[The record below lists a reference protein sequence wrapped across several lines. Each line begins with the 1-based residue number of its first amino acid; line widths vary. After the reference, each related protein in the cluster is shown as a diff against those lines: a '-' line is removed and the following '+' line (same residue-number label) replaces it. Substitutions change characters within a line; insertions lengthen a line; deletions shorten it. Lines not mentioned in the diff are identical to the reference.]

1 LAQYRALILAEGAQ
15 KLLNTTMLANPY
27 VLATT
32 LLVGLAA
39 SVYVLSKNTDA
50 ATMTQE
56 ALTKSIEKANESMS
70 GEIAKIDLLKSQI
83 TSESL
88 SRKQEIKSLK
98 S

>member
-1 LAQYRALILAEGAQ
+1 
-15 KLLNTTMLANPY
+15 
-27 VLATT
+27 
-32 LLVGLAA
+32 
-39 SVYVLSKNTDA
+39 
-50 ATMTQE
+50 MTQE